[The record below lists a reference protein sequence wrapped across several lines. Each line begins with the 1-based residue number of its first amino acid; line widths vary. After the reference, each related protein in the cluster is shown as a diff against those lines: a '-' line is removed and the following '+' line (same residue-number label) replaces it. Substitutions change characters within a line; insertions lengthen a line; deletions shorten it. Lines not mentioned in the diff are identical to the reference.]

1 VRVNGALIAVSHD
14 QTFLEA
20 IGVERG
26 DHSLTKHS
34 AVKVSF
40 GSKTV
45 QTPLKWDVCFTP
57 ESRHRSAT
65 LPIDLLRC
73 SKGHSVIVMRRGGEV
88 DTIFGFEKEA
98 DALQWIKEK
107 SQAWLVEQTRTK
119 RVE

>member
-40 GSKTV
+40 GSWLCKNV
-45 QTPLKWDVCFTP
+45 L
-57 ESRHRSAT
+57 A
-65 LPIDLLRC
+65 
-73 SKGHSVIVMRRGGEV
+73 
-88 DTIFGFEKEA
+88 EA
-98 DALQWIKEK
+98 
-107 SQAWLVEQTRTK
+107 
-119 RVE
+119 

>member
-45 QTPLKWDVCFTP
+45 QTPLKWDVCC
-57 ESRHRSAT
+57 RHRSAT

-88 DTIFGFEKEA
+88 DTISDLKRR
-98 DALQWIKEK
+98 
-107 SQAWLVEQTRTK
+107 QTRYNGL
-119 RVE
+119 RRSRRRG